1 MGKPVDLE
9 YRNAH
14 NHFHQPD
21 GVTMSIFRVT
31 VRTGGKSHVYPAL
44 AASAAQAAEDAAER
58 FADIPCGITVTSC
71 EVR

>member
-1 MGKPVDLE
+1 
-9 YRNAH
+9 
-14 NHFHQPD
+14 
-21 GVTMSIFRVT
+21 MSIFRVT

-71 EVR
+71 EVQ